1 MGRPPHALRRR
12 HERRAAAPG
21 VAPRDVL
28 EAHPRNALQ
37 GERLAYAAHWFATG
51 CVSVGVYP
59 AAMYRSA
66 SQRPSLIDNATR
78 ELAPPAPA
86 ESRVSVQVHPGPV
99 KAVLGEIE
107 EAQREQEGREEPED
121 SER

>member
-1 MGRPPHALRRR
+1 MVPGAYRPERCNARVRSSRLYARKLAVGRPPHALRRR
-12 HERRAAAPG
+12 HGRRAAAPG

-51 CVSVGVYP
+51 CVSAGVYP
-59 AAMYRSA
+59 AAMYRSD
-66 SQRPSLIDNATR
+66 SHRPSLIDNATR

-86 ESRVSVQVHPGPV
+86 ESRV
-99 KAVLGEIE
+99 
-107 EAQREQEGREEPED
+107 
-121 SER
+121 

>member
-1 MGRPPHALRRR
+1 L
-12 HERRAAAPG
+12 ERLFGYLGPRAAA
-21 VAPRDVL
+21 
-28 EAHPRNALQ
+28 
-37 GERLAYAAHWFATG
+37 
-51 CVSVGVYP
+51 
-59 AAMYRSA
+59 YRRCDSGQPT
-66 SQRPSLIDNATR
+66 SNPLPTNFLPQRPSLIDNATR